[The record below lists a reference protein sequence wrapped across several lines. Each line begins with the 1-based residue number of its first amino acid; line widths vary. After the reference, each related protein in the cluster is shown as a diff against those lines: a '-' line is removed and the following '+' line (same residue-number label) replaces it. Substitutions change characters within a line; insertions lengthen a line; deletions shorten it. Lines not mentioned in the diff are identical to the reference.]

1 MINSVRN
8 TVLSILNK
16 NNYGYI
22 SPADFNLYAKQAQLD
37 IFEDYFYQYNYQINK
52 ENVRQSGTGYAD
64 IVKNYEEVINIFSET
79 KFLAHQFNNRFFT
92 PSLTTTNDNYYLLN
106 KVLAYT
112 RLLASGENSGVVAN
126 QLEDLIA
133 ADFVA
138 DGVQV
143 GDIVAN
149 TTTGEVAFVGQVI
162 NSQELGLIFADGTP
176 ADIFTASPEGYA
188 IYDEAIVNEAEKV
201 TQSKIT
207 MLNNSMLT
215 APSTLFPA
223 YTQQEPLLTLF
234 PASINTVG
242 AVQCQYIRYPE
253 DPKWT
258 YINLVGGEP
267 SFDQS
272 QADYQDF
279 ELSISDE
286 PTLVL
291 KILQY
296 AGMSIR
302 EIAAVQFGQ
311 TLEAKE
317 DQEEK

>member
-272 QADYQDF
+272 QPDYQDF

>member
-1 MINSVRN
+1 
-8 TVLSILNK
+8 
-16 NNYGYI
+16 
-22 SPADFNLYAKQAQLD
+22 
-37 IFEDYFYQYNYQINK
+37 
-52 ENVRQSGTGYAD
+52 
-64 IVKNYEEVINIFSET
+64 
-79 KFLAHQFNNRFFT
+79 
-92 PSLTTTNDNYYLLN
+92 
-106 KVLAYT
+106 
-112 RLLASGENSGVVAN
+112 LASGENSGVVAN

-302 EIAAVQFGQ
+302 EVAAVQFAQG
-311 TLEAKE
+311 LEAKE